1 MNIVDNRQKLL
12 SINVQID
19 NIYAID
25 KTQSVKFNVA
35 ENSAAGNTLGSD
47 FIFEFIIS
55 DQWEK
60 MISFN

>member
-1 MNIVDNRQKLL
+1 MFRLIT
-12 SINVQID
+12 
-19 NIYAID
+19 YAID
-25 KTQSVKFNVA
+25 KTQSVKFSVA